1 MAAPA
6 LCRSVMGMGTV
17 LMLLAVMEPEAVRAL
32 DNGLGARPGLGWNSD
47 YCVNCSASGSS
58 SAMVTGFQN
67 ENYIRSIA
75 DFLHAHRL
83 PNGRTL
89 QELGYEYVNMVR
101 GIWLASLRPVCMR
114 LTAPFPGPR

>member
-1 MAAPA
+1 MAISTA
-6 LCRSVMGMGTV
+6 V
-17 LMLLAVMEPEAVRAL
+17 LLLAVMMMSAAIHAL

-47 YCVNCSASGSS
+47 YCVNCSTASGGS

-67 ENYIRSIA
+67 EEYIRSIA

-101 GIWLASLRPVCMR
+101 FRTLTRCACPVSAR
-114 LTAPFPGPR
+114 TTAPFQVSC